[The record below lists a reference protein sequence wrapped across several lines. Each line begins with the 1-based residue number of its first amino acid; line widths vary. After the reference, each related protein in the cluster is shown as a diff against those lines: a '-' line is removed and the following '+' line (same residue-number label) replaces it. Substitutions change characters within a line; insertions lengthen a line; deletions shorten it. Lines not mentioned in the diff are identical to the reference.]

1 MPRRA
6 RCERPPPY
14 APPRLF
20 SRLPSP
26 RSIPTRRYRSELKRQ
41 TLEKLGEA
49 SLSAGQ
55 GGLQSKAGTMLKAL
69 CDEFND
75 LNAIDKLAN
84 VQSKVDGVRTVMQ
97 SNIQSALK
105 NTDKLEDI
113 DEKAVVLAE
122 SANKFK
128 NSSAGLKRNM
138 RWRYIRMVSIMV
150 LLAAAVLAVII
161 VPIVVSSRGDG
172 GRRRRRAAASAPRR
186 HRRRAPLLPSPRPP
200 QISNQKK

>member
-1 MPRRA
+1 
-6 RCERPPPY
+6 
-14 APPRLF
+14 
-20 SRLPSP
+20 
-26 RSIPTRRYRSELKRQ
+26 
-41 TLEKLGEA
+41 
-49 SLSAGQ
+49 
-55 GGLQSKAGTMLKAL
+55 MLKAL

-75 LNAIDKLAN
+75 LNAIDKLAS

-150 LLAAAVLAVII
+150 LLVAAVLAVII
-161 VPIVVSSRGDG
+161 VPIVVSA
-172 GRRRRRAAASAPRR
+172 GRRRQRRQARAPAGGGQQRASPPRASAPPPAADLEPAEELMKRRKELCSPSARAHCALARPVFARVRAPPALRTRISARSSTFPRRAARR
-186 HRRRAPLLPSPRPP
+186 
-200 QISNQKK
+200 

>member
-1 MPRRA
+1 MYIAITSKAYPSRYIYGSPDGGTRGVLAGAWRRRRA
-6 RCERPPPY
+6 RARCSVARPV
-14 APPRLF
+14 PRATPART
-20 SRLPSP
+20 RLSA
-26 RSIPTRRYRSELKRQ
+26 RARLSAATELKKQ
-41 TLEKLGEA
+41 VLEKLGEA
-49 SLSAGQ
+49 SLTAGM
-55 GGLQSKAGTMLKAL
+55 GGLQSKAGNMLKAL

-138 RWRYIRMVSIMV
+138 RWRYIRMVGIMV

-161 VPIVVSSRGDG
+161 VPIV
-172 GRRRRRAAASAPRR
+172 
-186 HRRRAPLLPSPRPP
+186 
-200 QISNQKK
+200 ISNQKKN